1 MSLRLRMVL
10 AMALLILALG
20 LGGTLH
26 ARVTLSD
33 ISNDQLQMR
42 GVALANDLSAES
54 SELLLSNDIFG
65 LYQDIN
71 RLLLS
76 ADDIKYIV
84 ILGPDGEVRA
94 SNFEGGLPA
103 GLREAN
109 AAAPG
114 ASFSARR
121 LTSDQGDIL
130 DVAAPIMEGKLGTV
144 RIGLSRQGLEQQ
156 VSDLTFRLL
165 ALTGAA
171 LIIGLAVAYGLA
183 IVVIRPLSRL
193 AEAARAVGRGDL
205 DQRVEVTGQ
214 DEVGRLGEAFNA
226 MTTDLARSRQQLES
240 FHQQVIRQN
249 EELSAL
255 NDTAVAVGRS
265 LDVDQVLSS
274 GLEVAL
280 RVASLKSGWI
290 LMCEGRGVGLAG
302 RIGEVHGP
310 RQAESCGCLD
320 EARRRKAAL
329 LVDSARCPWIP
340 RDHHDG
346 RHIAVPLIARDE
358 VLGLLCLAVDGTT
371 PDRPLLDLLSAIG
384 RYAGV
389 ALQNARLYEEV
400 RRKEQLHKR
409 LMAKVMTAEDEERR
423 RIARELHDEAAQTLT
438 ALLLSLDALAESIPE
453 GEQRARERLDR
464 SRQLANAALWETR
477 RLMLDLR
484 PAALD
489 DLGLVPAIR
498 AYAERRLGDAV
509 TLSIDAGPL
518 VERRLPADLELT
530 VFRIV
535 QEAVNNC
542 ARHASA
548 RRVIIRL
555 EQDGEDVTGSVCD
568 DGQGFDFEAVLQRRD
583 DQAPLGLLGMEERA
597 LLAGGMLEVESAP
610 GRGTEVRFSLPL
622 KEAAVT

>member
-1 MSLRLRMVL
+1 MVL
-10 AMALLILALG
+10 AMALLILVLG

-26 ARVTLSD
+26 ARFTLSD

-76 ADDIKYIV
+76 AEDIEYIV
-84 ILGPDGEVRA
+84 VLGPDGEVRA

-109 AAAPG
+109 TAVPG
-114 ASFSARR
+114 APFSARR
-121 LTSDQGDIL
+121 LNSDRGDIL
-130 DVAAPIMEGKLGTV
+130 DVAAPIMDGKLGTV
-144 RIGLSRQGLEQQ
+144 RIGLSRQGLEKQ

-165 ALTGAA
+165 ALTGAV
-171 LIIGLAVAYGLA
+171 LIVGLALAYGLS

-205 DQRVEVTGQ
+205 AQRVEVASQ
-214 DEVGRLGEAFNA
+214 DEVGRLGQAFNA
-226 MTTDLARSRQQLES
+226 MTADLARSREQLEA
-240 FHQQVIRQN
+240 FHQQIIRQN

-265 LDVDQVLSS
+265 LDVDHVLTS

-280 RVASLKSGWI
+280 RVAGLTSGWV
-290 LMCEGRGVGLAG
+290 LMCEGRGVGLAARVG
-302 RIGEVHGP
+302 NAQGP
-310 RQAESCGCLD
+310 RQADRCGCL
-320 EARRRKAAL
+320 EAVRDRKAAL
-329 LVDSARCPWIP
+329 IMDSLRCPWSTPGQI
-340 RDHHDG
+340 HG
-346 RHIAVPLIARDE
+346 RHIAIPLIARDE

-371 PDRPLLDLLSAIG
+371 PDRALLDLLSAVG
-384 RYAGV
+384 RYTGV

-400 RRKEQLHKR
+400 QRKEQLHKR

-438 ALLLSLDALAESIPE
+438 ALLLSLDAVAESIPAQ
-453 GEQRARERLDR
+453 EQRARDRLER
-464 SRQLANAALWETR
+464 SRHLANSALWETR

-509 TLSIDAGPL
+509 ALSIDAGHL

-535 QEAVNNC
+535 QEAVNNA
-542 ARHASA
+542 ARHAGA
-548 RRVIIRL
+548 RQLVIRL
-555 EQDGEDVTGSVCD
+555 EQDGDDVSGSVSD

-583 DQAPLGLLGMEERA
+583 DEAPLGLLGMEERA
-597 LLAGGMLEVESAP
+597 LLAGGTLEVESAP
-610 GRGTEVRFSLPL
+610 GQGTVVRFSLPL
-622 KEAAVT
+622 TEAAVT